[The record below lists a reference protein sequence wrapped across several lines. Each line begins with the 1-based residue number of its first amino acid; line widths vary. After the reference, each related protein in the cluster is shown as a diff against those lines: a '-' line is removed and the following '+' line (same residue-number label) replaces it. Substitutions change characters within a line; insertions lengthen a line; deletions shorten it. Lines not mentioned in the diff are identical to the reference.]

1 MIITREAVDILA
13 PTHSRTSCND
23 NNLANAS
30 GGWTG
35 YYERETGK
43 KEITYPRCNRCYLL
57 DNIGMNTNM
66 LSFRIEPFL
75 NLTYKEEYNE

>member
-1 MIITREAVDILA
+1 MVITREVVDILA
-13 PTHSRTSCND
+13 SRHGRTSCND

-57 DNIGMNTNM
+57 DNIGMDTNSLAFNIEIL
-66 LSFRIEPFL
+66 LSFKF
-75 NLTYKEEYNE
+75 KDD